1 MTDTPTPTGTHSRLT
16 RVVARL
22 VGHRCPCPGCF
33 PAVTLMRLRTMGM
46 QR

>member
-1 MTDTPTPTGTHSRLT
+1 MSATPTPTGTLARFT
-16 RVVARL
+16 WVVARL

-33 PAVTLMRLRTMGM
+33 PAVTLMRMTTMGT